1 MLQTKVM
8 TGTLRRNALR
18 LSVFLGAFSYLYL
31 ILFVPIGT
39 PILLGFDDKLFL
51 YEASEILRGQVA
63 YRDLFDFNFP
73 GTEFFYVSL
82 IWLLGPRAWIPNLSL
97 LGLGIGFLG
106 ASVVIA
112 RRLFTGSTVFL
123 PGLLFLCLSFHNN
136 LDATHHWF
144 SSLLIIIAVA
154 ILMESRSAARL
165 SFAGGLTGLATCFSL
180 NHGVAAAAGFVTFAW
195 WEAVEEGRSTRL
207 ILRSQLHLMGPFAL
221 IVGGCIAYFTWRV
234 GFGTFV
240 YSTVVFPIKYWS
252 IAFAGTNT
260 FSDYLPIE
268 VAKALLHY
276 HFRGILRRLVLAI
289 LIPGIYLLAIGCYRL
304 CATPASS
311 RQWRLVLL
319 ITTVG
324 LSLFVAILNSA
335 TFFRLSAVSL
345 PGFIILIWLIDRKAW
360 SRVAIRLLWTVV
372 VLIMLRDIL
381 VSQETWATYVDLPS
395 GRVAP
400 YDPELQWL
408 AQNTHPGEYVFDSN
422 WEIYFLL
429 ELRNPTKLM
438 IVTPDDFTRPEQVQA
453 AVVDLEKHHVPLII
467 WGNDLDTAKRLS
479 STDHIQPLR
488 DYLQQHYKR
497 IRDFADSSIWERM
510 PNSH

>member
-1 MLQTKVM
+1 MLQTKVT
-8 TGTLRRNALR
+8 TGMLRRNALH
-18 LSVFLGAFSYLYL
+18 FLIVLGGFFYLYL
-31 ILFVPIGT
+31 VLFVPLGT

-63 YRDLFDFNFP
+63 YRAFFDFNFP
-73 GTEFFYVSL
+73 GTELFYVLL

-112 RRLFTGSTVFL
+112 RRLFTGSTIFL

-144 SSLLIIIAVA
+144 SSLLIIIAMA
-154 ILMESRSAARL
+154 ILLESRSPARL
-165 SFAGGLTGLATCFSL
+165 SLAGRLTGLATCFSL
-180 NHGVAAAAGFVTFAW
+180 NHGLAAAVGFAAFAW
-195 WEAVEEGRSTRL
+195 WEAIEDAGNTHL
-207 ILRSQLHLMGPFAL
+207 ILRSQLYFMGPFAL
-221 IVGGCIAYFTWRV
+221 IVGGCIAYFTLQV
-234 GFGTFV
+234 GFGSFV

-252 IAFAGTNT
+252 VPFTGTNT
-260 FSDYLPIE
+260 FFDYLPIE
-268 VAKALLHY
+268 PAKALLHH
-276 HFRGILRRLVLAI
+276 HFRGILRRLILAI
-289 LIPGIYLLAIGCYRL
+289 LIPGIYLLAIGCYRIR
-304 CATPASS
+304 ATPASS
-311 RQWRLVLL
+311 QQWRLVLL
-319 ITTVG
+319 VTTVG

-345 PGFIILIWLIDRKAW
+345 PAFIILIWLIDRNAW
-360 SRVAIRLLWTVV
+360 GRSAKRLLWALVILT
-372 VLIMLRDIL
+372 MLRDIL
-381 VSQETWATYVDLPS
+381 VSQKAWATYVDLPS

-453 AVVDLEKHHVPLII
+453 AVVDLEKHHTRLII
-467 WGNDLDTAKRLS
+467 WGNDLDTTRRRS
-479 STDHIQPLR
+479 GTDHIQPMR
-488 DYLQQHYKR
+488 DYLNQHYKR
-497 IRDFADSSIWERM
+497 IQDFADSSIWERM